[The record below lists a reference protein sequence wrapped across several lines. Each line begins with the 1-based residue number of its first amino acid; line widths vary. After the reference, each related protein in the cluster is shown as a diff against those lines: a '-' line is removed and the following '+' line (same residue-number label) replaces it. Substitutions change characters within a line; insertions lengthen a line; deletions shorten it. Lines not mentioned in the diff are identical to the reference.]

1 MNFDEWWNR
10 EGQFYDPDTEDVPW
24 YDKRK
29 ALAEKSWMVAKAMS
43 TNYTADHDTFPQII
57 TFANGRV
64 VGMKGPGY
72 LFVAPGK

>member
-1 MNFDEWWNR
+1 M
-10 EGQFYDPDTEDVPW
+10 TEPVSPAPQQ
-24 YDKRK
+24 RLI
-29 ALAEKSWMVAKAMS
+29 AAVEAIQAA
-43 TNYTADHDTFPQII
+43 YTSRDTFPQII